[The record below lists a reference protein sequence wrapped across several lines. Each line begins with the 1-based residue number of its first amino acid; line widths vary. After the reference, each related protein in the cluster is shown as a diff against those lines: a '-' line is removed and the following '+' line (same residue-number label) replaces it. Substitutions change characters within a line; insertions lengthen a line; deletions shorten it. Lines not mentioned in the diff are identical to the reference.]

1 MRIQIFLLF
10 FMVMCALSRFV
21 WINLT
26 VLLPSRRSN
35 SKIVLVVHWVLY
47 AVLAIFLGLAFF
59 SFLIG
64 RFFVGFEPYFI
75 SRVAFTCL
83 GLFLLVFFNLCVL
96 SVVFAVMR
104 VCSFSLPNADKLKA
118 IMAITVSLL
127 LCIQGLT
134 AASRGPTIVG
144 VTVPLARL
152 PRSLDG
158 TRIVQLSDIH
168 LGPMIGQAA
177 LDRVVNMVSVIKP
190 DIIVIT
196 GDLVD
201 STVANLKQ
209 AILPL
214 KNLKSKYGS
223 FFVTGNHEYL
233 TGDADAWLQELK
245 QLGIEPLHNSHV
257 LISSKDSPEDKIY
270 LAGVDD
276 IQADSV
282 NYENHGMKLPQALS
296 GRHDKFPTILLAH
309 QPWAA
314 RQALK
319 EYQDID
325 LILSGHTHGGQFFP
339 MHIPIYFYNP
349 FFSGLY
355 KEKETFVYVS
365 SGTYFYS
372 VPLRIGST
380 PEITVVTLTRVK
392 Q

>member
-1 MRIQIFLLF
+1 MYRPFGVITTLLATTMAGTLLLDLNPQRKIILIRIQIFLLF

-35 SKIVLVVHWVLY
+35 SKIVLVIHWVLY

-83 GLFLLVFFNLCVL
+83 GLLLLVFFNLCVL
-96 SVVFAVMR
+96 SVVFAVSR

-118 IMAITVSLL
+118 LIAVTVSLL

-144 VTVPLARL
+144 LTVPLAKL

-214 KNLKSKYGS
+214 KNLRSKYGS
-223 FFVTGNHEYL
+223 FFVTGI
-233 TGDADAWLQELK
+233 K
-245 QLGIEPLHNSHV
+245 
-257 LISSKDSPEDKIY
+257 
-270 LAGVDD
+270 
-276 IQADSV
+276 
-282 NYENHGMKLPQALS
+282 
-296 GRHDKFPTILLAH
+296 
-309 QPWAA
+309 
-314 RQALK
+314 
-319 EYQDID
+319 
-325 LILSGHTHGGQFFP
+325 
-339 MHIPIYFYNP
+339 
-349 FFSGLY
+349 
-355 KEKETFVYVS
+355 
-365 SGTYFYS
+365 
-372 VPLRIGST
+372 
-380 PEITVVTLTRVK
+380 
-392 Q
+392 

>member
-1 MRIQIFLLF
+1 MHGHAPATRPRRTGYGLHVNMADSAMYRPFGVIAALLATTIAGTLLLKLNPQRKIILMRIQIFLLF

-223 FFVTGNHEYL
+223 FFVTGIKFYR
-233 TGDADAWLQELK
+233 
-245 QLGIEPLHNSHV
+245 HV
-257 LISSKDSPEDKIY
+257 L
-270 LAGVDD
+270 GVDGRRREWE
-276 IQADSV
+276 IGNQDSV
-282 NYENHGMKLPQALS
+282 
-296 GRHDKFPTILLAH
+296 GRKA
-309 QPWAA
+309 
-314 RQALK
+314 
-319 EYQDID
+319 
-325 LILSGHTHGGQFFP
+325 
-339 MHIPIYFYNP
+339 
-349 FFSGLY
+349 
-355 KEKETFVYVS
+355 
-365 SGTYFYS
+365 
-372 VPLRIGST
+372 
-380 PEITVVTLTRVK
+380 
-392 Q
+392 